1 MDNTFIHQKIQIQ
14 DKFNPFLDDIISQ
27 TNQKHNKNTDIKLIK
42 NQICIT
48 GSKKAAYNAK

>member
-1 MDNTFIHQKIQIQ
+1 MDNTFIYQRIQIQ
-14 DKFNPFLDDIISQ
+14 DKFNPFLDDIIEQ

-48 GSKKAAYNAK
+48 GSKKAAHNAK